1 MTLFVTPGPGTNHEL
16 VARAYLAFH
25 SQTDPAAL
33 GFVASA
39 EQGARRVLAGE
50 ADYLILCSVH
60 PEAPGV
66 TGRHYRALFAV
77 DAFISPS
84 KPLAIVTR
92 RDAPRRGRLGLLQPT
107 RDYADVTGWSE
118 VVEET
123 QGSIVDVWGK
133 LLAGAYDSALVY
145 LEYAAQR
152 PDLVWVEQE
161 LGSPDD
167 TWIVFGRERASGGGV
182 LASAD
187 SVIGRRLAGEP

>member
-1 MTLFVTPGPGTNHEL
+1 MRSFP
-16 VARAYLAFH
+16 
-25 SQTDPAAL
+25 PA
-33 GFVASA
+33 S
-39 EQGARRVLAGE
+39 
-50 ADYLILCSVH
+50 
-60 PEAPGV
+60 
-66 TGRHYRALFAV
+66 
-77 DAFISPS
+77 
-84 KPLAIVTR
+84 
-92 RDAPRRGRLGLLQPT
+92 RLGLLQPT